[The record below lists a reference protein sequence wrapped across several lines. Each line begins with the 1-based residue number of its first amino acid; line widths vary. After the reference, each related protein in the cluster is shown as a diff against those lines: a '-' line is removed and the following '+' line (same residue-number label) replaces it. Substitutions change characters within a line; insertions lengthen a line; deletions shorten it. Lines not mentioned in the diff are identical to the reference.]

1 MHFMEVPLFPFFNFW
16 VFLMSGRSRKSLS
29 TSRLKHQRIRHQDG
43 GGGGHHDD
51 GVGDGGE
58 EK

>member
-1 MHFMEVPLFPFFNFW
+1 MLFLKVPDCLEVASLKFQ
-16 VFLMSGRSRKSLS
+16 VLRMSGRPSGMPDM
-29 TSRLKHQRIRHQDG
+29 RHQDG